1 MKLLVDGYNLLH
13 ASGVFGRASDP
24 PTLETARRALLDF
37 LVQQLSERERLRTT
51 VVFDGKDA
59 PPGLP
64 AQGTHEQMQIV
75 FSRRRTTADE
85 LIAELIAAEPAPRE
99 LVVVSSD
106 HGVQRAARQRGI
118 ESHDSELWCRW
129 LRERANQDTKPT
141 ADKPEATQ
149 SPAEIQHWLQEFS
162 PSGASGKNAAP
173 HLKRQAQIKPQ
184 DKR

>member
-13 ASGVFGRASDP
+13 ASGVFGRATDP

-37 LVQQLSERERLRTT
+37 LAQQLSERERLRTT

-64 AQGTHEQMQIV
+64 AQGTHAQMQIV

-85 LIAELIAAEPAPRE
+85 LIAEFIAAEPAPRE

-106 HGVQRAARQRGI
+106 HAVQRAARQRGI
-118 ESHDSELWCRW
+118 ERHDSELWCRS
-129 LRERANQDTKPT
+129 LRGRAAANPT
-141 ADKPEATQ
+141 APEDKPEATP
-149 SPAEIQHWLQEFS
+149 SAAEVQHWLREFA
-162 PSGASGKNAAP
+162 PAPPAGKKPAP
-173 HLKRQAQIKPQ
+173 HLKKPAKNQPQ
-184 DKR
+184 DER